1 MALTYIKKFRVERL
15 KLAINAN
22 HQKHGTPLP
31 IPVLE
36 RLAKE
41 FDVQAG
47 WVRRIE
53 RRDDI
58 DLDAFF
64 QYRKTLK
71 KAGVD
76 ADATAGIRVSIGG
89 KATTASKRLG
99 MRERIAAILDQG
111 LDVDLL
117 EIAEE
122 FGINKRSNWPK
133 IILCELERE
142 RAGGEKRPVSP
153 AQRELVFDLLRLMG
167 GDFGLSE
174 KQPTRHKEAV
184 DSLLDRYSMAQI
196 HKAIKNLYHI
206 QKTERAMR
214 SDFAKRVVRPL
225 LAAIDFRLF
234 K

>member
-1 MALTYIKKFRVERL
+1 MALTYVKKFRVERL

-22 HQKHGTPLP
+22 HQKHGKPLP
-31 IPVLE
+31 MSEVE

-58 DLDAFF
+58 DLDALAN
-64 QYRKTLK
+64 YRKTMN

-76 ADATAGIRVSIGG
+76 ADTAAGDRVCVGG
-89 KATTASKRLG
+89 KASTARKRKG
-99 MRERIAAILDQG
+99 MRERMTALLDQD
-111 LDVDLL
+111 LEVDLV

-122 FGINKRSNWPK
+122 FGVNEKSNWPK
-133 IILCELERE
+133 IILCELEKE
-142 RAGGEKRPVSP
+142 RAEGEKRPVSP
-153 AQRELVFDLLRLMG
+153 AQRELVIDILRSMG
-167 GDFGLSE
+167 GDFGLPGQS
-174 KQPTRHKEAV
+174 TRHKEAV

-225 LAAIDFRLF
+225 LQAVDFQLF
-234 K
+234 R